1 MPLPV
6 SPLPEVDFP
15 TLGWQVVD
23 WIETFLCHGPG
34 DVESE
39 PLEVDDEIATFIA
52 WCYRLHPAGH
62 EQEGRMLT
70 QRAVLSRPKG
80 RAKSEIAGAIACAE
94 ALGPVRF
101 DHWAVEGEVSYWG
114 YEFEVGEPVGKPV
127 RSPYIRCLA
136 TEEDQSGNTYD
147 NVVTML
153 TEGEASEEFG
163 LKMGKEVG
171 LTRVFLP
178 DGGEITPSTSS
189 SAAKDGGKESFA
201 VADETHLYVED
212 RLRKM
217 YRTVARNTGKRKEAQ
232 SWMLDTTT
240 AWQPGERSIAE
251 LASDKYQGLSTEDAL
266 VKHGVLYD
274 HRQAPEPKRF
284 QMDASL
290 IKALKEG
297 YGPAADWMDFKR
309 IVRIIRDAED
319 PEGEAYRYW
328 LNRPRLA
335 GTQWLSP
342 EVIAAAVEAGGGRVP
357 KSGEHVGLGLDA
369 SDYEDHT
376 SLVAC
381 TADAHLFPIAIWG
394 RPENWP
400 KDLPWE
406 VPMEEVD
413 AAVRWAHE
421 EFSVGALF
429 ADPPFLTD
437 YLPKWARDFGE
448 QRVVEFWTNVFTK
461 MAPACG
467 SLRTAIRNG
476 GATLDPV
483 EIRTDNPPRNG
494 KSLFLWH
501 LENART
507 KKVKIKLEDKAEEA
521 YVVQKERP
529 GSKKKID
536 SAPSGVLAYAAM
548 KYATKKK
555 LFPQQYA
562 RASW

>member
-1 MPLPV
+1 MAEPLP
-6 SPLPEVDFP
+6 LPAVTFP
-15 TLGWQVVD
+15 TLGHQVVD
-23 WIETFLCHGPG
+23 WIEHFLCHGPG
-34 DVESE
+34 DVEGDV
-39 PLEVDDEIATFIA
+39 LEVDDEIATFIS
-52 WCYRLHPAGH
+52 WCYRVHPKGH
-62 EQEGRMLT
+62 DLEGRMLV
-70 QRAVLSRPKG
+70 QRAILSRPKG

-101 DHWAVEGEVSYWG
+101 DHWAEDGEVSYWG
-114 YEFEVGEPVGKPV
+114 YEYLEGDPVGRPV

-201 VADETHLYVED
+201 VADETHLYTED

-232 SWMLDTTT
+232 PWMLDTTT

-251 LASDKYQGLSTEDAL
+251 QASEKYQGLSVEECVL
-266 VKHGVLYD
+266 KHGVLYD

-284 QMDASL
+284 GQDSSL

-335 GTQWLSP
+335 GSQWLSP
-342 EVIAAAVEAGGGRVP
+342 ETIAAAVRLDRGVKP
-357 KSGEHVGLGLDA
+357 GENLCLGLDA

-381 TADAHLFPIAIWG
+381 TEDGHLFPIAIWG
-394 RPENWP
+394 RPAEWP
-400 KDLPWE
+400 KDVAWE
-406 VPMEEVD
+406 VPMDEVD
-413 AAVRWAHE
+413 AAIRWAFE

-429 ADPPFLTD
+429 ADPPYLTT
-437 YLPKWARDFGE
+437 YLSEWARDFGE

-461 MAPACG
+461 MAVACG
-467 SLRTAIRNG
+467 SLRTALRSG
-476 GATLDPV
+476 GATLNPA
-483 EIRTDNPPRNG
+483 EIRTDNPPRDG
-494 KSLFLWH
+494 RPLFLWH
-501 LENART
+501 MENART
-507 KKVKIKLEDKAEEA
+507 KKVKVKLEDRAEEA

-529 GSKKKID
+529 GSPKKID
-536 SAPSGVLAYAAM
+536 SAPAGVLAFAAV
-548 KYATKKK
+548 KYATKKQ
-555 LFPQQYA
+555 LFPQKYT
-562 RASW
+562 RAAW